1 MRGRAA
7 VDDGS
12 VFMVYCPGTKSVK
25 DKMTPLN
32 SNEEGSCSNEHLRAT
47 AYNSFK
53 CFCHCVAFSFFCDH
67 CCLCPVKPKKQIKA
81 K

>member
-1 MRGRAA
+1 MAGGTSWSHDALLSPWHPSQPIPLYSSESVAEMMGVKMRGRAA

-32 SNEEGSCSNEHLRAT
+32 SNEEGSCS
-47 AYNSFK
+47 K
-53 CFCHCVAFSFFCDH
+53 
-67 CCLCPVKPKKQIKA
+67 
-81 K
+81 